1 MFSSTLVVCY
11 FGATENLEFSIA
23 IIEIINRD
31 FVELIFMVKSCICI
45 VTVLFTALFV
55 CKLRRFLKTRP
66 TSSLTECVKVSNQLV
81 IYQMAIEILIII
93 VPTFL
98 TTFLNYIFNLDVK
111 GNLEVLRNGG
121 QNKSKETV
129 TANLQRSCAVPLK
142 GLFVQR
148 TVILLLPFHAAK
160 LHKAIT
166 VMVLLFSAVAMSTTF
181 YFHLSSYS
189 VTGQPFPEG
198 CFAFNCVTS
207 LGLTGRTSDFY
218 NRLIGAIS
226 MTASGCIFL
235 VTLQKAR
242 AKSQSAAAPEDKFSS
257 FTKYY
262 FVLRTVFVLAYFVPD
277 YIMIRTSG
285 KSITR
290 FIGPCII
297 LYGSLDGLLT
307 MLVYFHVIIKH
318 QKRVFVLVTTKA

>member
-98 TTFLNYIFNLDVK
+98 TTFLNYIFNLD
-111 GNLEVLRNGG
+111 
-121 QNKSKETV
+121 
-129 TANLQRSCAVPLK
+129 
-142 GLFVQR
+142 R